1 MVALPGRRCRNP
13 SPSFPTGLLPGSHSA
28 CEGCSSGGA
37 SPGCSQRLRCVPA
50 PSWASP
56 RDTPSLQ
63 HNHGHVLKQLVPTA
77 THSPATEVHSHVP
90 LPSFQVFLFV
100 LVKSLKFLRCDTPIP
115 SFSFWGKAST
125 LLLFPSNCREPS
137 LEEIWAEAGHLL
149 THLFMETNTRVA
161 PLSALSM
168 AQGSSH
174 ETQNS
179 HTTCQYSPAII
190 FFFFTKK

>member
-1 MVALPGRRCRNP
+1 MHLRGSQPRLLSAAALHP
-13 SPSFPTGLLPGSHSA
+13 SSQLGIAQGHPILTAQPWT
-28 CEGCSSGGA
+28 
-37 SPGCSQRLRCVPA
+37 CSQ
-50 PSWASP
+50 
-56 RDTPSLQ
+56 
-63 HNHGHVLKQLVPTA
+63 TA
-77 THSPATEVHSHVP
+77 GPNSDCPATEVHSHVP

-100 LVKSLKFLRCDTPIP
+100 LVKSLKFLRRDTPIL

-125 LLLFPSNCREPS
+125 LLLFPSNCRDPS

-149 THLFMETNTRVA
+149 TRLFMETNTRVA

-179 HTTCQYSPAII
+179 HTACQYSPAII
-190 FFFFTKK
+190 FFFFHKKS